1 MLSKPQIKWVITPC
15 FCDFLRKAELYMQ
28 IKQEPRIFFKQ
39 VPKVATKVVKEV
51 ERVAKVP
58 IKPKKV
64 AVAVKSMFV
73 IFCVKS
79 NPKFWKL

>member
-1 MLSKPQIKWVITPC
+1 MTFSEKLNFTCKSK
-15 FCDFLRKAELYMQ
+15 RN
-28 IKQEPRIFFKQ
+28 QEFFFKQ

>member
-1 MLSKPQIKWVITPC
+1 MFVIL
-15 FCDFLRKAELYMQ
+15 LREY
-28 IKQEPRIFFKQ
+28 FFSLRF
-39 VPKVATKVVKEV
+39 VYFKEV

>member
-1 MLSKPQIKWVITPC
+1 M
-15 FCDFLRKAELYMQ
+15 
-28 IKQEPRIFFKQ
+28 
-39 VPKVATKVVKEV
+39 PKVATKVVKEV